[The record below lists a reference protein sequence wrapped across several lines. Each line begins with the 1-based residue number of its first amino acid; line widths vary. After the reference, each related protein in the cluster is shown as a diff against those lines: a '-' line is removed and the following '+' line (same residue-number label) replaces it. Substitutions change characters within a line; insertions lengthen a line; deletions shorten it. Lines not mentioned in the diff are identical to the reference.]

1 MEVEEIIKLLE
12 YVREIERDRYYGSE
26 TIIEAIYDKLDDI
39 LIEIKKINYKEE
51 NPISDLPALQITDT
65 EELPF

>member
-39 LIEIKKINYKEE
+39 LIELKKINHKEE
-51 NPISDLPALQITDT
+51 NSTPNLPALQIADT